1 MKGEVV
7 YFRLHHIG
15 ASVDMDA
22 VKKHVKLPLWA
33 KSIAKEKAAPRY
45 FDFPR
50 PVVLMMDV
58 KSVETNMGKM
68 TFQMVAK
75 LFSVGA
81 ISIMLRTPFE
91 ATDLRELHPF
101 SGLKVLQ
108 NGNEVDLDVL
118 TSKIVESLYQEIKP
132 FCKNSYQVQSPPEP
146 YVAYCVVESDT
157 AARQWVRTKR
167 KEISGLLAGDPHPL
181 RLSAEEVK
189 DTWHYWFSYY
199 EDDLVV
205 IEWDAPLVYEP
216 SGKYEDIL
224 AVFEVA
230 NLQLLEMRTYD
241 LYLDTVL
248 NKAYDD
254 LETFFSRR
262 GILKSG
268 RNMLK
273 EIGRVRMDLAE
284 MSDVVENIS
293 KFFGDWF
300 LAKVYR
306 GCSQKFELEA
316 WSRVLNDKLQALSKI
331 YQTVQE
337 ETEARRMYWL
347 EVAIVALFI
356 FDVALILTGK

>member
-15 ASVDMDA
+15 ASVDMEA
-22 VKKHVKLPLWA
+22 VRKHVKLPLWA
-33 KSIAKEKAAPRY
+33 KAVTKGKAVPRY

-58 KSVETNMGKM
+58 KSLDTNMGKM
-68 TFQMVAK
+68 TFQVVAK
-75 LFSVGA
+75 LFSMGA
-81 ISIMLRTPFE
+81 ISVMIRTPFE
-91 ATDLRELHPF
+91 VMDIRELHSF
-101 SGLKVLQ
+101 SGLKILQ
-108 NGNEVDLDVL
+108 NGNAVDLDVL
-118 TSKIVESLYQEIKP
+118 TSDIVKTLHQEIKP
-132 FCKNSYQVQSPPEP
+132 FCKNSYEVQSPPEP
-146 YVAYCVVESDT
+146 YVAYCIVESDA

-167 KEISGLLAGDPHPL
+167 KEISGLLASDPHPM
-181 RLSAEEVK
+181 RLSDEEVK
-189 DTWHYWFSYY
+189 DTWRYWFSYY

-205 IEWDAPLVYEP
+205 IEWDAALVYES

-241 LYLDTVL
+241 LYLDAVL
-248 NKAYDD
+248 DKAYDD
-254 LETFFSRR
+254 LETFFSGR

-268 RNMLK
+268 RSMLK
-273 EIGRVRMDLAE
+273 QVGRVRMDLAE

-316 WSRVLNDKLQALSKI
+316 WNRVLSDKLQALSKI

-337 ETEARRMYWL
+337 ETEARRMFWL
-347 EVAIVALFI
+347 EVAIVALFV
-356 FDVALILTGK
+356 FDVALILLGK